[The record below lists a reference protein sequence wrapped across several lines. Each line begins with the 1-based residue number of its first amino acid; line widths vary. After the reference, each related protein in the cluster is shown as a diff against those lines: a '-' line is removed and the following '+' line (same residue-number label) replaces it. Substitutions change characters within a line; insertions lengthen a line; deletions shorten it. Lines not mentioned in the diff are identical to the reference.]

1 MASIKFKIEG
11 DDSPI
16 RKILDKL
23 KKDAA
28 SQTKMISDA
37 NIAMISSEKA
47 KMQEVTQVTKQQ
59 IAATN
64 QQTEA
69 IKKRNAEESKS
80 PARKP
85 IISNSAAEVA
95 AYARSKSG
103 TGNGAVKQGFTQQG
117 LIDEFKRL
125 DTEQMKVTANYQA
138 GRMSA
143 EAYNRTISA
152 MSAKQNE
159 LRTALQNF
167 GKAQD
172 ATTAATGKTNAG
184 LTQQQGILAR
194 LTAQLKTYQEQK
206 VGQTSVEGIANANA
220 RIEQTSAE
228 IARLNR
234 IGKTGFDE
242 LGNAITRPIG
252 LLERLKYAAAEY
264 GKMSASSTNP
274 AIIEKYNRKLQETQ
288 IEIGRVSNVGK
299 TGFDSMG
306 NAIKGSGNMLGK
318 LWGGLK
324 MAANILP
331 GIGIAGLLAFA
342 VGPIIEY
349 ITKLD
354 IFSKKVSESAEKL
367 TALNEVNRN
376 ASQAAGGQIATL
388 KILYNAAND
397 VTLSTQA
404 RTKAAKELQSI
415 FPQAFAQS
423 KTQAIL
429 NGQERDTYDELT
441 KSILATS
448 RAKAAKDK
456 LDEIEAKRLEV
467 AIQKR
472 KIRVANQAENNRAEA
487 KRGTTV
493 GVENLETG
501 EIRDVAVKGSAVDRI
516 IKENDIRAKEA
527 LRAKDMEDKRLE
539 QQAKFLIK
547 YAGQENLINAIAGKP
562 EKISGKA
569 ALAAENQYQA
579 ALAKRQGILDTIARV
594 EDEFSRKS
602 LTKEEEAKQAIV
614 DRFAEVRRQLVAYN
628 TWAANYN
635 KNAKGGKIDLL
646 NVGTLDG
653 VRDAALDNLKY
664 EQGTEQLKLAL
675 AERQQLYEDFENARS
690 KMGEESARRQ
700 FAVESSSYL
709 ASLEKERATIAGK
722 GTDLTPAMKDRLKV
736 VEDLIKQEQRVQAKS
751 FQDLLISLQGY
762 EQERLVIQENYAR
775 DRAKLTNESDI
786 NASRFKEKEEL
797 DALDDANVQKLDAY
811 KALYEGIDRL
821 SDSAA
826 KKVIADAQEMLAGL
840 VKAGK
845 ISKDMARQIGLAL
858 NDTSG
863 SLEQRLPARLN
874 DLSQSLG
881 AIASQVSGI
890 DQGFGNMIGT
900 LANVVGGL
908 GQVKTILN
916 SLKTA
921 QADRT
926 GSILGSL
933 TGGLGIAGAA
943 IGIIGGITKALSSA
957 SEREREQARYTN
969 ELQLKQTE
977 AVTKALER
985 QAAAIEEAFGT
996 ERLTKFNES
1005 LQSIRKSYG
1014 DLTGQLNGK
1023 YSLSGYAQIDKI
1035 IDMMNKG
1042 GKPGSFFTEIVEELA
1057 KSGNITDLG
1066 KIADGLKDITTSGQA
1081 LADLQGLI
1089 DMGKLDAQTEAIA
1102 SNLIRQA
1109 ELYRETL
1116 NQLKA
1121 ETTGTTFNEIADSIV
1136 SMFENGTTA
1145 AEDFGK
1151 NFEEIMKRSVLNS
1164 FKRNYL
1170 ESALQGFYDQF
1181 ANSAQSGAGLDA
1193 AEIAK
1198 LRELYDSIVANAES
1212 QFANLEK
1219 IAGVS
1224 FGTEQ
1229 GKSANSLQ
1237 GAYSTASQESINL
1250 LAGQTAGIRLAQL
1263 ELNRMI
1269 AIQYPAIVKT
1279 AELIDRS
1286 LQYHEQIEANTR
1298 RTANNTEPIAE
1309 MRDELRAMNR
1319 KMDNNNNAAVAAGL
1333 R

>member
-37 NIAMISSEKA
+37 NVAMISSEKA
-47 KMQEVTQVTKQQ
+47 KMQEVTQVTRQQ
-59 IAATN
+59 ITATN

-69 IKKRNAEESKS
+69 IRKRNAEEAKS

-85 IISNSAAEVA
+85 IISDSAAEVA
-95 AYARSKSG
+95 AYAKSKSG
-103 TGNGAVKQGFTQQG
+103 GGSGAVKQGFTQQG

-143 EAYNRTISA
+143 EAYNRTIGA

-167 GKAQD
+167 GKAQE

-220 RIEQTSAE
+220 KIEQTTAE

-242 LGNAITRPIG
+242 LGNAITRPVG

-288 IEIGRVSNVGK
+288 FEIGRVSNVGK
-299 TGFDSMG
+299 VGFDSMG
-306 NAIKGSGNMLGK
+306 NAIKGSGNILGK

-324 MAANILP
+324 LAANILP

-349 ITKLD
+349 IAKLD
-354 IFSKKVSESAEKL
+354 IFGAKVSEAAERLK
-367 TALNEVNRN
+367 TLNEVNKAGN
-376 ASQAAGGQIATL
+376 QTAGGQIATL

-415 FPQAFAQS
+415 FPEAFAQS

-429 NGQERDTYDELT
+429 NGQEKDTYDELT

-456 LDEIEAKRLEV
+456 LDEIEAKRLDI
-467 AIQKR
+467 AIQRR
-472 KIRVANQAENNRAEA
+472 KIRVANAAENNRAKDIETFNEVTGDVQVTSAERVKEINDARAREA
-487 KRGTTV
+487 DR
-493 GVENLETG
+493 EQ
-501 EIRDVAVKGSAVDRI
+501 EIQ
-516 IKENDIRAKEA
+516 
-527 LRAKDMEDKRLE
+527 DKRLA

-547 YAGQENLINAIAGKP
+547 YAGQENLINAVAGKP
-562 EKISGKA
+562 KETGKA
-569 ALAAENQYQA
+569 ALVAENQYQS

-602 LTKEEEAKQAIV
+602 LTKEDEAKQAIV

-653 VRDAALDNLKY
+653 VRDAALDNLQY

-675 AERQQLYEDFENARS
+675 AERQQLYEDFDNARA

-709 ASLEKERATIAGK
+709 ESLQKERDAITGK
-722 GTDLTPAMKDRLKV
+722 GGDLTPAMKDRLKV

-751 FQDLLISLQGY
+751 FQDLLVSLQGY
-762 EQERLVIQENYAR
+762 EKERLVIQEKYAR
-775 DRAKLTNESDI
+775 DRAKLTNQNDI
-786 NASRFKEKEEL
+786 SNLNFKEKEEL

-826 KKVIADAQEMLAGL
+826 KKVIADAQDMLTGL
-840 VKAGK
+840 VKSGK
-845 ISKDMARQIGLAL
+845 ISKEMARQIGLAL
-858 NDTSG
+858 ADTSG

-874 DLSQSLG
+874 DLAQSLSG
-881 AIASQVSGI
+881 IASQVGDI
-890 DQGFGNMIGT
+890 DQGFGDMIGT
-900 LANVVGGL
+900 LANVVGSI
-908 GQVKTILN
+908 GQIKTILN
-916 SLKTA
+916 GLKTA
-921 QADRT
+921 QADGT
-926 GSILGSL
+926 GSVLGSL
-933 TGGLGIAGAA
+933 TGGLGIASAA

-957 SEREREQARYTN
+957 SEREREQARYTS

-1014 DLTGQLNGK
+1014 DMTEQLNGK
-1023 YSLSGYAQIDKI
+1023 YSLSGDAELDKI
-1035 IDMMNKG
+1035 IKMANDGANL
-1042 GKPGSFFTEIVEELA
+1042 PSFVKDLPDYAVKAGE
-1057 KSGNITDLG
+1057 ITDLG

-1081 LADLQGLI
+1081 LAELQRLI

-1102 SNLIRQA
+1102 SNLIKQA

-1136 SMFENGTTA
+1136 SMFEQGTTA

-1151 NFEEIMKRSVLNS
+1151 NFEEIMKKSVLNS

-1181 ANSAQSGAGLDA
+1181 ANSAQSGAGLDEG
-1193 AEIAK
+1193 EIAK
-1198 LRELYDSIVANAES
+1198 LRELYDSIIKNAES

-1224 FGTEQ
+1224 FGGEQ

-1250 LAGQTAGIRLAQL
+1250 LAGQTAGMRLAQL

-1279 AELIDRS
+1279 SELIDRS

>member
-28 SQTKMISDA
+28 SHTKMISDA
-37 NIAMISSEKA
+37 NVAMISSEKA
-47 KMQEVTQVTKQQ
+47 KMQEVTQVTRQQ
-59 IAATN
+59 ITATN

-69 IKKRNAEESKS
+69 IKKRNAEEAKS

-85 IISNSAAEVA
+85 ILSDSAAEVA
-95 AYARSKSG
+95 AYAKSKSG
-103 TGNGAVKQGFTQQG
+103 GGSGPVTRGNTQQG
-117 LIDEFKRL
+117 LIDQFKQL
-125 DTEQMKVTANYQA
+125 DTEQMKVTANYQN

-152 MSAKQNE
+152 MSAKQGE
-159 LRTALQNF
+159 LRKALQDF
-167 GKAQD
+167 GKAQE
-172 ATTAATGKTNAG
+172 TNTAATGKTNAG

-220 RIEQTSAE
+220 KIEQTTAE

-242 LGNAITRPIG
+242 LGNAITRPVG
-252 LLERLKYAAAEY
+252 KLERLKYAAAEF

-324 MAANILP
+324 LAANILP

-349 ITKLD
+349 IAKLD
-354 IFSKKVSESAEKL
+354 IFGKKVSEAGEKL
-367 TALNEVNRN
+367 KTLNEVNRN

-397 VTLSTQA
+397 VTLSTEA

-429 NGQERDTYDELT
+429 NGQEKDTYDELT
-441 KSILATS
+441 KSILAAS

-456 LDEIEAKRLEV
+456 LDEIEAKRLDV

-472 KIRVANQAENNRAEA
+472 KIRVANEAEKNRSEA
-487 KRGTTV
+487 KRGTSTQIYN
-493 GVENLETG
+493 EATG
-501 EIRDVAVKGSAVDRI
+501 DSRDIAVSNTTIEREK
-516 IKENDIRAKEA
+516 KESDFRAKRSLAEQ
-527 LRAKDMEDKRLE
+527 DDYDKRLE
-539 QQAKFLIK
+539 RQAKFLIK
-547 YAGQENLINAIAGKP
+547 YAGQENLVKTLTDKP
-562 EKISGKA
+562 KDGSKA
-569 ALAAENQYQA
+569 AIAAENQYQS
-579 ALAKRQGILDTIARV
+579 ALARRQGILDSIASV
-594 EDEFSRKS
+594 EDQFARKS

-653 VRDAALDNLKY
+653 VRDAALDNLQY

-709 ASLEKERATIAGK
+709 ASLEQERNAITGK
-722 GTDLTPAMKDRLKV
+722 GGDLTPAMKDRLKV

-751 FQDLLISLQGY
+751 FQDLLTSLQGY
-762 EQERLVIQENYAR
+762 EKERLIIQERYAR

-821 SDSAA
+821 SDAAA
-826 KKVIADAQEMLAGL
+826 KKVIADAREMLSGL

-845 ISKDMARQIGLAL
+845 ISKDMARQIGQAL
-858 NDTSG
+858 TDTSG

-874 DLSQSLG
+874 DLAQSLSG
-881 AIASQVSGI
+881 IASQVGDI

-900 LANVVGGL
+900 LANVVGSI
-908 GQVKTILN
+908 GQIKTILN
-916 SLKTA
+916 GLKTA
-921 QADRT
+921 QADGT

-933 TGGLGIAGAA
+933 TGGLGIASAA

-957 SEREREQARYTN
+957 SEREREQARYTS

-985 QAAAIEEAFGT
+985 QAAAIEEAFGVD
-996 ERLTKFNES
+996 RINKYNES
-1005 LQSIRKSYG
+1005 LQSIEKNYDNLS
-1014 DLTGQLNGK
+1014 DSLKGK
-1023 YSLSGYAQIDKI
+1023 YTLSGIDEG
-1035 IDMMNKG
+1035 IDRLIQDVVNKG
-1042 GKPGSFFTEIVEELA
+1042 GKLSDLPFG
-1057 KSGNITDLG
+1057 LG
-1066 KIADGLKDITTSGQA
+1066 KTLVDSGAIIDLSKIAEGLDDITTSGKA
-1081 LADLQGLI
+1081 LDELQSLLDL
-1089 DMGKLDAQTEAIA
+1089 GKLDEQTAATVTNMIK
-1102 SNLIRQA
+1102 QA

-1116 NQLKA
+1116 NKLKA
-1121 ETTGTTFNEIADSIV
+1121 ETTGTTFNEIADSIT
-1136 SMFENGTTA
+1136 SLFANATTS
-1145 AEDFGK
+1145 AEDWGK
-1151 NFEEIMKRSVLNS
+1151 SFEEIIQKSILNG
-1164 FKRNYL
+1164 FKRDYL
-1170 ESALQGFYDQF
+1170 AKELQSFYDEF
-1181 ANSAQSGAGLDA
+1181 AEASKDGLTA
-1193 AEIAK
+1193 EEIA
-1198 LRELYDSIVANAES
+1198 V
-1212 QFANLEK
+1212 LEAK
-1219 IAGVS
+1219 YEQIILNGKKRFDDIEKVTGVS
-1224 FGTEQ
+1224 FGSDQ
-1229 GKSANSLQ
+1229 AGSANSLQ

-1250 LAGQTAGIRLAQL
+1250 LAGQTSGMRLAQL

-1269 AIQYPAIVKT
+1269 ALQYPAIVKS
-1279 AELIDRS
+1279 AEGIDRA
-1286 LQYHEQIEANTR
+1286 LMYHEQIEANTR

-1319 KMDNNNNAAVAAGL
+1319 KMDANNNAAVAAGL